1 MKVRFFLLGTEKH
14 ASSKRLEKELKYLF
28 TDHLSDNGAVQA
40 FDEIKSATAD
50 IAKAVEDTHA
60 LIFIAETGTFGT
72 TKLMLAKAFGFE
84 LGCDTALLEK
94 ACEVCEKNPG
104 VEDYEFSVT
113 HAFVPNNARTFV
125 LSDGKYAGFSVA
137 NGNQTIILIPYEKD
151 RTSVLLYTQVIPYIN
166 AAYHV
171 SIEPGKLKNLHA
183 EWLLEKLTQ
192 NDMKLAVAGTNT
204 ASFFKEYLSVNEEL
218 SERISVS
225 PMTEKRG
232 NMQPVDYI
240 VNLSITAAELLSCR
254 YGVAMSNAFY
264 TGDSP
269 ESEKI
274 VYLAVSNERETAVRE
289 IHSFKEE
296 DIPGFLTRC
305 SGDFCVFIS
314 DIIENDKEYNAD
326 SESREKAAA
335 GRYKKAIVTVSA
347 LIVALCVFCCSY
359 FHVKDYSF
367 SQWADSFIELIFPA
381 GNPFE
386 GIFDNSSP
394 GDGEDVGNASETTTV
409 EAETADEAS
418 TDAENENISTDE
430 NADDTSASSEN

>member
-1 MKVRFFLLGTEKH
+1 MKVRFFLLGTDKH
-14 ASSKRLEKELKYLF
+14 ASAKRLEKELKYVF
-28 TDHLSDNGAVQA
+28 ADYLSDNGAVQS
-40 FDEIKSATAD
+40 FDEIKAATAD

-60 LIFIAETGTFGT
+60 LIFIAETESFGT
-72 TKLMLAKAFGFE
+72 TKLMLSKAFGFE

-94 ACEVCEKNPG
+94 ACEVCEKDPSE
-104 VEDYEFSVT
+104 EDYDFSVT
-113 HAFVPNNARTFV
+113 HAFVPSNSRTFV
-125 LSDGKYAGFSVA
+125 LCDGKYAGFSVA

-151 RTSVLLYTQVIPYIN
+151 RTSVLLSSQVIPYLN
-166 AAYHV
+166 ASYHV
-171 SIEPGKLKNLHA
+171 SVDFGRLKELNA
-183 EWLLEKLTQ
+183 EELLEKLEK

-204 ASFFKEYLSVNEEL
+204 ASFFKDYLSVNQAL
-218 SERISVS
+218 SERISIS

-289 IHSFKEE
+289 IHSFKDE
-296 DIPGFLTRC
+296 DIPRFLSRC

-314 DIIENDKEYNAD
+314 DIISNDEEYSQDNKV
-326 SESREKAAA
+326 REKAAA
-335 GRYKKAIVTVSA
+335 GRYKKAIIAVSA
-347 LIVALCVFCCSY
+347 LIAALVVFCFSY
-359 FHVKDYSF
+359 FYTHEYSF
-367 SQWADSFIELIFPA
+367 TAWADSFIEWVFPA

-386 GIFDNSSP
+386 GIFDKSSP
-394 GDGEDVGNASETTTV
+394 GDGEDVITETGVSDEYGTDN
-409 EAETADEAS
+409 ESGTADNSES
-418 TDAENENISTDE
+418 EEDGT
-430 NADDTSASSEN
+430 SENTTLSEDE